1 MLKPRN
7 SDIKGLWSELS
18 GNEDV
23 YLAVSNFLRDYY
35 SAGNQKGRRPIF
47 FICGVSGAGVS
58 SLCDQL
64 QMKLL
69 AEGKNTLT
77 VQRYPQKGTTLFS
90 SDLVCSLNLPEEVMA
105 DFRRHT
111 AKSTLEQAY
120 WHLISARA
128 YDCLIIRDVHEW
140 LQPHSPTAEQ
150 SLRGIQELISRCPDI
165 LVAIFGAPDAAR
177 QVMETIAC
185 REVSIHTFHLA
196 PMSDDQRFERFLADV
211 MVRLLSS
218 GGGGCG
224 VNDIPPIDS
233 AAIHRRSKGYVGTA
247 ASLVQM
253 SLADR
258 GFRMYDEPS
267 VYKPTLLA
275 PRCGE
280 SFSSWMGRLSVSAES
295 SSHLE
300 AVDIFAS
307 RCSRVTIDPDTLHEM
322 ISIRQCFSDRELEV
336 FRHFG
341 GGSNGYLSFKHG
353 TNYCPECFKVDI
365 KEAGLPASRLAWRQM
380 GMCVCCEHESPAILL
395 RLYTPHF
402 SPLDKSWRAYC
413 EYVSSPSSRL
423 LVSFPLTSNGVQALA
438 DNEMLLQLAARVQ
451 NWILTDAQI
460 NQNQKPS
467 EAVVDFLLGVWL
479 CDPSWRTAPGFAC
492 SFFFPQRKGN
502 NANLVPDTSLASEP
516 PHYSWATPRQLAVAY
531 WMLGVAF
538 GVISRDEAELIRE
551 VCRPYSLP
559 FPVDRT
565 EIERAGLGVHSRL
578 IRDELIALA
587 YTTFSSEDLD
597 QVIWALE

>member
-1 MLKPRN
+1 MLKPSSRTN
-7 SDIKGLWSELS
+7 NNRWSSMS
-18 GNEDV
+18 GNEGV
-23 YLAVSNFLRDYY
+23 YLAVYNLLRNHY
-35 SAGNQKGRRPIF
+35 SAGNKKGRRPIF
-47 FICGVSGAGVS
+47 FIGGVSGSGVS

-64 QMKLL
+64 EMKLV

-120 WHLISARA
+120 WHLIAARA

-165 LVAIFGAPDAAR
+165 LVAIFGAPDATR

-196 PMSDDQRFERFLADV
+196 PMSNDQRFERFLADV

-218 GGGGCG
+218 GDG

-233 AAIHRRSKGYVGTA
+233 AVIHRRSKGYVGTA

-267 VYKPTLLA
+267 VYEPTLLA
-275 PRCGE
+275 PRGGE
-280 SFSSWMGRLSVSAES
+280 SFSSWMGRLSVSADS

-322 ISIRQCFSDRELEV
+322 VSIRQCFSDRELEV
-336 FRHFG
+336 FRHFECA
-341 GGSNGYLSFKHG
+341 SSDYLSFKHG

-365 KEAGLPASRLAWRQM
+365 KEAGLPASRLAWRQL
-380 GMCVCCEHESPAILL
+380 GMCVCCEHESPVILL

-423 LVSFPLTSNGVQALA
+423 LVSFPLTSDGVQAIA

-451 NWILTDAQI
+451 NWIFTDAQI
-460 NQNQKPS
+460 NQTPKPS
-467 EAVVDFLLGVWL
+467 KAVVEFLLGVWL
-479 CDPSWRTAPGFAC
+479 CDPSWRTASGFAC

-502 NANLVPDTSLASEP
+502 SNNLTPDTSFASEP

-531 WMLGVAF
+531 WVLGVAF
-538 GVISRDEAELIRE
+538 EVISREEAELIRE

-565 EIERAGLGVHSRL
+565 EIKRAGLGVHGRL

-587 YTTFSSEDLD
+587 YATFSAEDFY

>member
-1 MLKPRN
+1 MLKPLNRTNN
-7 SDIKGLWSELS
+7 SRWSS
-18 GNEDV
+18 FSSNEDV
-23 YLAVSNFLRDYY
+23 YLAVSNCLRNHY
-35 SAGNQKGRRPIF
+35 SAENPKGQRPIF
-47 FICGVSGAGVS
+47 LIGGVSGAGVS
-58 SLCDQL
+58 SLCDQIE
-64 QMKLL
+64 MKLV
-69 AEGKNTLT
+69 AGGKKILT

-111 AKSTLEQAY
+111 ANSTLEQAY

-140 LQPHSPTAEQ
+140 LPPHSPIAEQ

-165 LVAIFGAPDAAR
+165 PVAILGAPDATR

-185 REVSIHTFHLA
+185 REVSILTFHLA
-196 PMSDDQRFERFLADV
+196 PMTNDQRFERFLADV

-218 GGGGCG
+218 GDG

-233 AAIHRRSKGYVGTA
+233 AVIHRRSKGYVGTA

-258 GFRMYDEPS
+258 NFRMYDEPT
-267 VYKPTLLA
+267 VFEPTLLA
-275 PRCGE
+275 PRAGE
-280 SFSSWMGRLSVSAES
+280 SFSSWMGRLSVSADS

-307 RCSRVTIDPDTLHEM
+307 RCSRVTDPDTLHEM

-336 FRHFG
+336 FRHFECR
-341 GGSNGYLSFKHG
+341 SSGYLSFKHG

-365 KEAGLPASRLAWRQM
+365 KEAGLPASRLAWRQL
-380 GMCVCCEHESPAILL
+380 GMCVCCVHESPVILL
-395 RLYTPHF
+395 RLFTPHF

-423 LVSFPLTSNGVQALA
+423 LVSFPLTSDGVQAIA

-451 NWILTDAQI
+451 NWIFTDAQI
-460 NQNQKPS
+460 NQIRKPS
-467 EAVVDFLLGVWL
+467 KAALEFLLGVWL
-479 CDPSWRTAPGFAC
+479 CDPSWRTASGFAC

-502 NANLVPDTSLASEP
+502 SANLTPDTSFASEP

-538 GVISRDEAELIRE
+538 EVISRNEAELIRE

-565 EIERAGLGVHSRL
+565 EIKRAGLGVHSRL